1 VTLAEWLLFL
11 HILFGITWVGGTIM
25 LQVLGFRASRSSDP
39 KQTVE
44 FLGTADFAGRYV
56 FNVAGILTAAFGIWL
71 VIDSDFIGFDEAWIS
86 FALTIVIISA
96 LLGMFFFG
104 PQAKKA
110 MAIAEERGPEDAEFG
125 SLMQRIMVVSQVELV
140 LLLAVVWAM
149 VFKPGA

>member
-86 FALTIVIISA
+86 FALTIVILSA
-96 LLGMFFFG
+96 LLGMFFYG
-104 PQAKKA
+104 PRGKKA
-110 MAIAEERGPEDAEFG
+110 LAIADERGPEDPEFG
-125 SLMQRIMVVSQVELV
+125 SLMQGIVVVSRVELV

-149 VFKPGA
+149 VFQPGA